1 MKTPHV
7 LVFHHSVDLVYLQDF
22 FLNAEYHEEL
32 ERCTTVLGVDTDL
45 YKVVVAELHRPLNLP
60 GLEGND
66 PMLPLLWRTKLF
78 AAYHVEDGKL
88 IKILHKGEDGE
99 NFLTCKGDAD
109 RMGEFLAQFLPKM
122 QVYTGRFGIKLGR
135 SKPESS

>member
-1 MKTPHV
+1 MEK
-7 LVFHHSVDLVYLQDF
+7 
-22 FLNAEYHEEL
+22 
-32 ERCTTVLGVDTDL
+32 CTTILGVDTDL
-45 YKVVVAELHRPLNLP
+45 YKVVVTELQSPMKLP
-60 GLEGND
+60 GLEDNKI
-66 PMLPLLWRTKLF
+66 MLPLLWQTKLF
-78 AAYHVEDGKL
+78 AAYHIEDGKL
-88 IKILHKGEDGE
+88 VKILHKGEDGE